1 MENLKSLLGTLKVGG
16 EITFLHTS
24 VIGLGEPE
32 LFVIKKYNDGKIES
46 LCWDKKSA
54 IDSGFSVFKFDN
66 TGSSMNTKSISRGYL
81 NLYTFDMFDN
91 LITSRIIVRDMTLVS
106 VEVEA

>member
-32 LFVIKKYNDGKIES
+32 LFVIKKYNEGTQDEVDG
-46 LCWDKKSA
+46 
-54 IDSGFSVFKFDN
+54 GFSVFRFDN
-66 TGSSMNTKSISRGYL
+66 TGSSMNTKSVSRGYL

>member
-32 LFVIKKYNDGKIES
+32 LFVIKKYNEGTQ
-46 LCWDKKSA
+46 DKDFLDKGA
-54 IDSGFSVFKFDN
+54 IDGGFSVFRFDN
-66 TGSSMNTKSISRGYL
+66 TGSSMNTKSVSRGYL